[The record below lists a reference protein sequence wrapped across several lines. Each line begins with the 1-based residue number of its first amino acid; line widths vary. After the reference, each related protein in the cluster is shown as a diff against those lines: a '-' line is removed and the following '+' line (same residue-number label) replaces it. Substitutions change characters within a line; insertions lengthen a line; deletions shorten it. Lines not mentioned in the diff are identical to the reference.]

1 MTENIKDDVKHKISG
16 IGGVFESFFDSVYKT
31 VEESK
36 KTIDSTTK
44 KNIKELESK
53 IESLQKQISTQFEK
67 YKREAEMQFCGQN
80 NHLVAVE
87 KNINEKSDKI
97 KREIE
102 SIESK
107 LVTQFEELKITL
119 SANLD
124 KKTNIL
130 EVEINKLK
138 DGVFKSLDIFKNI
151 YK

>member
-1 MTENIKDDVKHKISG
+1 MTENIKEDVKHKITG

-36 KTIDSTTK
+36 KTIDVATK
-44 KNIKELESK
+44 KNIKELEAK
-53 IESLQKQISTQFEK
+53 IESLQNQISSQFQK
-67 YKREAEMQFCGQN
+67 YKKEAEIQFSGQN
-80 NHLVAVE
+80 NHLVSVE
-87 KNINEKSDKI
+87 KNINEKSDKV

-124 KKTNIL
+124 KKTNTL

-138 DGVFKSLDIFKNI
+138 DGIFKSLAVFKEI